1 MKHVVV
7 PLSALIVYILF
18 EMLVYLEILPNLS
31 SMFTSTNFENSLIF
45 MFIIILLESIIY
57 IGFYLPGQ
65 LIAVILVTQN
75 SQGIQGILLLTFV
88 SFFAVTLSSLINYY
102 LGSIISKR
110 ENKSKNSSLDIKTLL
125 LSMIHIN
132 TLAMFMFEQ
141 GIERKNITIAFLSG
155 FLNIPYYLIL
165 ISLTYFFKDEILLVA
180 QNPYILY
187 VLLILWLIYGVYR
200 DIKEKKI
207 SL

>member
-1 MKHVVV
+1 MRHSIV
-7 PLSALIVYILF
+7 PLSALIVYLLF
-18 EMLVYLEILPNLS
+18 EMLVFLEILPNLS
-31 SMFTSTNFENSLIF
+31 SMFTSTNFEFSLFF
-45 MFIIILLESIIY
+45 MFFIILLESIIY

-75 SQGIQGILLLTFV
+75 SQGFGGILLLTLV

-102 LGSIISKR
+102 LGTIISRK
-110 ENKSKNSSLDIKTLL
+110 ESYSKNSNLDIKKLL

-141 GIERKNITIAFLSG
+141 GIEKKNIKIAFLSG
-155 FLNIPYYLIL
+155 FLNIPYYLLL
-165 ISLTYFFKDEILLVA
+165 ISLTYLFKDEILLVA
-180 QNPYILY
+180 ENPYILY
-187 VLLILWLIYGVYR
+187 ILLILWLIYGIYR
-200 DIKEKKI
+200 DVKEKKI

>member
-1 MKHVVV
+1 MRHSIV
-7 PLSALIVYILF
+7 PLSALIVYLLF
-18 EMLVYLEILPNLS
+18 EMLVFLEILPNLS
-31 SMFTSTNFENSLIF
+31 SMFISTNFEFSLFF
-45 MFIIILLESIIY
+45 MFFIILLESIIY

-75 SQGIQGILLLTFV
+75 SQGFGGILLLTLV
-88 SFFAVTLSSLINYY
+88 SFFAVTLSSLINYH
-102 LGSIISKR
+102 LGTIISRK
-110 ENKSKNSSLDIKTLL
+110 ESYSKNSNLDIKKLL

-141 GIERKNITIAFLSG
+141 GIEKKNIKIAFLSG
-155 FLNIPYYLIL
+155 FLNIPYYLLL
-165 ISLTYFFKDEILLVA
+165 ISLTYLFKDEIMLVA

-200 DIKEKKI
+200 DVKKKTVN
-207 SL
+207 S